1 MEIWELQSTIAK
13 KKQVYRKKV
22 LPEQSRNNN
31 KEKESIS
38 IAKKEIWELKS
49 TIAEVKKKKNTRG
62 IQNRKTQHTYG
73 LI

>member
-1 MEIWELQSTIAK
+1 MEIWELQSTISK

-49 TIAEVKKKKNTRG
+49 TIAEVKKKKTLEGFRTE
-62 IQNRKTQHTYG
+62 KHST
-73 LI
+73 LMD